1 MTVLCLFWAKH
12 RRSIS
17 LQYMSKPHDRTPL
30 VSGDQPDTAPT
41 SSSSSSD
48 FQAMADNEAGQV
60 ADEAGNGQKPSSNSN
75 DEPPVPEQ
83 TAWIFSI
90 VMICISCGVAVATNL
105 WIDCILAFGVNYLV
119 FAVYAWPFH
128 TEKIYDFTGML
139 TFLTL
144 DLFSFFYN
152 SKTLTQTRSIV
163 TFCMPLVWTLR
174 LGMCSYCF
182 MFCFVFF
189 FFFCCFSRLAY
200 VFVWLDF

>member
-1 MTVLCLFWAKH
+1 
-12 RRSIS
+12 
-17 LQYMSKPHDRTPL
+17 MSKPHDRTPL
-30 VSGDQPDTAPT
+30 VGGDQPDTAPT
-41 SSSSSSD
+41 SSSSSD
-48 FQAMADNEAGQV
+48 FQAMADNETGSV
-60 ADEAGNGQKPSSNSN
+60 PDEAGNGPKASNNSN
-75 DEPPVPEQ
+75 ADPPVPEQ

-152 SKTLTQTRSIV
+152 SKTLSQPRSIV

-174 LGMCSYCF
+174 LGMYF
-182 MFCFVFF
+182 FCFDSFF
-189 FFFCCFSRLAY
+189 LFFC
-200 VFVWLDF
+200 